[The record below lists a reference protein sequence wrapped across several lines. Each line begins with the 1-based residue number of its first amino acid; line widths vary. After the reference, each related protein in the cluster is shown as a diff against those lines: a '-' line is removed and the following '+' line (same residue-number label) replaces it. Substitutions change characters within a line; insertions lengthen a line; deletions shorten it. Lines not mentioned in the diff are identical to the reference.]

1 MRWGGVSLANA
12 KPVKQADYSR
22 LSNSMVT
29 FEVIHLH
36 GLKLSCSQQFHV
48 LCLDAKGALALCLH
62 GLGRDSLA
70 VLCCAVYRFL
80 ARIISRMYRSYH
92 RWGAG

>member
-1 MRWGGVSLANA
+1 MSVGSVLYLFINDILPQCNV
-12 KPVKQADYSR
+12 KPVEQADYSR

-48 LCLDAKGALALCLH
+48 LCLDARELWPCVCMALVE
-62 GLGRDSLA
+62 R
-70 VLCCAVYRFL
+70 V
-80 ARIISRMYRSYH
+80 
-92 RWGAG
+92 